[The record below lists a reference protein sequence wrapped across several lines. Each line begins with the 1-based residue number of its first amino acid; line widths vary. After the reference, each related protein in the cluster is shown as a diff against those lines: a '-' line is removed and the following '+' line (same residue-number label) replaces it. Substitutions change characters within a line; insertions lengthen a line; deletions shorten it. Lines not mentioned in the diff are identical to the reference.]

1 MCRTNHVKKC
11 DTCVTVFLLE
21 SKIQLSFFFSEI
33 HFSFGAIRE
42 QYEPGRDS

>member
-21 SKIQLSFFFSEI
+21 SKIQLSFFSEI